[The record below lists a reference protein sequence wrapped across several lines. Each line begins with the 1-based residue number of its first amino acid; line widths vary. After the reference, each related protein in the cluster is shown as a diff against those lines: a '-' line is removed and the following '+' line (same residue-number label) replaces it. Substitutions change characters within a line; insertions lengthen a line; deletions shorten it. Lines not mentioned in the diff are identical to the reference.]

1 MPINLSANRALDIRI
16 HHVTGA
22 VTANEF
28 EELAAFYGKHPRLDH
43 LDLVSLV
50 DESAAPNI
58 TREELNRL
66 RLTFAALQAR
76 LRQPLV
82 RRSAWVCP
90 NVRAW
95 PLLED
100 WLHERHSRDAM
111 RMEVCLVADLGDAI
125 CLFDRAE
132 LAAVRDRVG
141 FEDISYFERAAA
153 HV

>member
-1 MPINLSANRALDIRI
+1 MPINLSANRALGIRI

-22 VTANEF
+22 VTADEF
-28 EELAAFYGKHPRLDH
+28 EELAAFYGKHPRFDH

-50 DESAAPNI
+50 DEGAAPNI

-66 RLTFAALQAR
+66 RLTFTALQAR
-76 LRQPLV
+76 VR

-95 PLLED
+95 PVLED

-111 RMEVCLVADLGDAI
+111 RMEVCLVADLADAS

-132 LAAVRDRVG
+132 VAAVRDRVG
-141 FEDISYFERAAA
+141 FEEISHLEIEDAN
-153 HV
+153 V